1 MHRTSQA
8 RFHFP
13 LIMAALLAS
22 SSSFALADATWT
34 LDANGQWST
43 PANWSTNPIF
53 PNGQDVNVLFGNAT
67 TAARTI
73 TLSNGTYTV
82 GNITFDSA
90 FGYTLATSL
99 ANLTLSTS
107 TGNASITVNHTNGNS
122 ADTISASL
130 VLAAPTVITNNDLPG
145 SSQNNLT
152 LSGAIS
158 GNQSLTF
165 NGPGQVVLSG
175 NNSNFTGPIS
185 INNGTLFA
193 SSSTALGSAT
203 SAADG
208 TTINTGGILAI
219 NTAAAVANE
228 FITLN
233 GSTLTSNT
241 SSTVTLNNFGLSDP
255 NLFAASDSSSPT
267 PSPEP
272 CSLAFITASLPLLLR
287 NRAKNNRNLS
297 APWIPVFHN

>member
-73 TLSNGTYTV
+73 TL

-122 ADTISASL
+122 ADTIS
-130 VLAAPTVITNNDLPG
+130 
-145 SSQNNLT
+145 
-152 LSGAIS
+152 
-158 GNQSLTF
+158 
-165 NGPGQVVLSG
+165 
-175 NNSNFTGPIS
+175 
-185 INNGTLFA
+185 
-193 SSSTALGSAT
+193 
-203 SAADG
+203 
-208 TTINTGGILAI
+208 
-219 NTAAAVANE
+219 
-228 FITLN
+228 
-233 GSTLTSNT
+233 
-241 SSTVTLNNFGLSDP
+241 
-255 NLFAASDSSSPT
+255 
-267 PSPEP
+267 
-272 CSLAFITASLPLLLR
+272 
-287 NRAKNNRNLS
+287 
-297 APWIPVFHN
+297 